1 MAPTQR
7 RGDAARAALVEAA
20 ERMFAERG
28 IEAVSLREVSAA
40 AGQRNNSAAQYHF
53 DDRQGLVAA
62 VYEARMSHVD
72 ARRHTYLEGLRAAGR
87 IDEVRGLVEAVVVP
101 LVDVVAETDGW
112 YGRFLARTRW
122 DPFAWNVLVSLA
134 TSTSFELAVRGLNR
148 ALGELPRPVRHHRI
162 DQMMTLVLGTI
173 GGWEGAPHRG
183 ERRLSH
189 HELAAELVSTVVA
202 LLTAPAQPLHPVL
215 PTVLTGARR

>member
-1 MAPTQR
+1 VPK
-7 RGDAARAALVEAA
+7 RGDLARAALVESA

-62 VYEARMSHVD
+62 VYEARMQHVD
-72 ARRHTYLEGLRAAGR
+72 ARRHAYLDALSADGRAE
-87 IDEVRGLVEAVVVP
+87 DLRGLVEAIVVP

-122 DPFAWNVLVSLA
+122 DPFAWNVLVSLN
-134 TSTSFELAVRGLNR
+134 TSTSFEIAVRGVNR
-148 ALGELPRPVRHHRI
+148 ALGELPRDVRHHRI

-173 GGWEGAPHRG
+173 AGWEGAPERG
-183 ERRLSH
+183 ERRLGRDR
-189 HELAAELVSTVVA
+189 LAAELVSTSFA
-202 LLTAPAQPLHPVL
+202 LLTAPSFD
-215 PTVLTGARR
+215 LTGASR